1 MLRISIVNQIVENAI
16 NIGDVL
22 AAKDIIAIAKY
33 EERIDKVN
41 NPEDAITTIP
51 RREYIEDKEA

>member
-33 EERIDKVN
+33 EERVDKVN
-41 NPEDAITTIP
+41 DPEDAITTIP